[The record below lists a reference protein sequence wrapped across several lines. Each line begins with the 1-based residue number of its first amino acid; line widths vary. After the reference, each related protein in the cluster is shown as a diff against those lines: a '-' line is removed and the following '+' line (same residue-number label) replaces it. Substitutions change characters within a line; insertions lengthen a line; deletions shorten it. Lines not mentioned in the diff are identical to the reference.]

1 VFTGCSLIVAYRIG
15 NGQIS
20 KFSIKFYCIVVKLLL
35 YKGGDSLS
43 LEFATEI
50 AYTRSSEWCAIS
62 PTLSD

>member
-50 AYTRSSEWCAIS
+50 AYTRSSE
-62 PTLSD
+62 